1 MDAGAD
7 EEVEENKSTDYGK
20 IATAISN
27 MQHRDIPIA
36 LPYINKANFGF
47 FPDEEHNQII
57 YALKAINGIGDDVVR
72 LILENRPYR
81 CMEDFYTRMID
92 TKLIKNSQML
102 KLIKAG
108 AFNEFDT
115 DREKLMKSFIKR
127 YLVTECTSLGM
138 QQFNRLISLDEKY
151 GFVPGDLKLA
161 IRHVYFKNY
170 VLDDAFFYKNAVIE
184 GRKIPKV
191 GYHDRLFELDD
202 TAMKFF
208 LEYYTEDSVEDVK
221 GEHYIISE
229 KKFKKEYEKQISDL
243 KEWLSNPE
251 TLKQYNHYLLQ
262 DVMEEYASGT
272 ESHWEMEALSVY
284 ATTEHELATVDNE
297 LYGVKNYFEMPEE
310 PVVYDYYKKRVKV
323 KEGDSYRTEWKEF
336 PKYKIQRIAGT
347 VLDKNKDKHFITLL
361 TTDGVVMVKFN
372 KGQFAHYNQQI
383 SEIQDDGKK
392 KVLEKSWFERGNK
405 ILVCGYRQGDIFRA
419 YKYADSV
426 YKHSCMLIK
435 DINPDGTIQAA
446 VERCN
451 VNE

>member
-27 MQHRDIPIA
+27 MQHRDIPVA

-81 CMEDFYTRMID
+81 GMEDFYTRMID

-108 AFNEFDT
+108 AFNEFDAN
-115 DREKLMKSFIKR
+115 RRKLMESFVRR
-127 YLVTECTSLGM
+127 YLVTECASLGM

-151 GFVPGDLKLA
+151 RFVPGDLKLA
-161 IRHVYFKNY
+161 IRHVHFKNY
-170 VLDDAFFYKNAVIE
+170 VLDDAFFYKNVIIE
-184 GRKIPKV
+184 GRKIPKA
-191 GYHDRLFELDD
+191 GYHDRLFKLDD
-202 TAMKFF
+202 AAMKFF
-208 LEYYTEDSVEDVK
+208 LEYYPEDSVEDVK

-229 KKFKKEYEKQISDL
+229 KKFKKEYEKQIADL

-262 DVMEEYASGT
+262 DVMEEYVSGT

-284 ATTEHELATVDNE
+284 ATTEYELATVDNE
-297 LYGVKNYFEMPEE
+297 LYGIKNYFEMPEE

-323 KEGDSYRTEWKEF
+323 KEGDTYRTEWKEF